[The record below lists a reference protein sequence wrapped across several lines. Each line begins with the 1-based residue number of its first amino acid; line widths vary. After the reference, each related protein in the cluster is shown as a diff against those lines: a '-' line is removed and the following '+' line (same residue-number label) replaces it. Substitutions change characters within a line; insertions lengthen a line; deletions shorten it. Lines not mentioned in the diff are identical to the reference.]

1 MSLTDLASLGSFVS
15 AIAVLISLIYLS
27 LQVKQAERNQ
37 QASIRATR
45 VTRIVD
51 IFLRLAEP
59 SLADAMTKA
68 TAGAKD
74 VSDTEVRQFLFY
86 CRARFYNAEDSF
98 NQFQEGLLG
107 RVIFDSLVVGLKVSL
122 GQPGMRA
129 YYKRQ
134 RGDFGKDFVAFV
146 DKLLAETPVIAPPDA
161 AAQWRADVAAEMTAS

>member
-27 LQVKQAERNQ
+27 LQVKLAERNQ

-51 IFLRLAEP
+51 IMMGVTEP
-59 SLADAMTKA
+59 SLADAVTKA
-68 TAGAKD
+68 SAGASD
-74 VSDTEVRQFLFY
+74 VTDLQIRQFNFY
-86 CRARFYNAEDSF
+86 CGARFFNAEDSF
-98 NQFQEGLLG
+98 NQFQEGLLSK
-107 RVIFDSLVVGLKVSL
+107 VIFDSLVTGLKISL

-134 RGDFGKDFVAFV
+134 RTAFGKDFAGFV
-146 DKLLAETPVIAPPDA
+146 DKLLEETPLLPSLDA
-161 AAQWRADVAAEMTAS
+161 AAQWRADVAAELAAS